1 MPLSINF
8 RWKTPT
14 MQAPQTMA
22 ERTKLNENLTQLG
35 KSIADMKAS
44 RYRKEQD
51 ARRNAIE
58 DEDRKRRMAEED
70 RRIQAYKDSAELI
83 RNKKSQRDALVA
95 KKAQLEQQIAQLKAQ
110 LGG

>member
-1 MPLSINF
+1 MPLSIAF
-8 RWKTPT
+8 RWKGTNVA
-14 MQAPQTMA
+14 APQTMWDKN
-22 ERTKLNENLTQLG
+22 RTGEGLIQAG
-35 KSIADMKAS
+35 KTISDIKDFRYKKA
-44 RYRKEQD
+44 QD

-83 RNKKSQRDALVA
+83 RNRKSQRDALVA